1 MRQLYYT
8 LVATIVWLSFVF
20 NLEWLVGSQVLAPFM
35 YVLIPT
41 CAVLAILVLGRY
53 RVSLVW
59 LLAFGV
65 AAYAALE
72 IQFALT
78 HAGESVSAV
87 VTGLAAVVVTILL
100 SGLLGR
106 RLAQLQ
112 RLLTNLMVGQ
122 PDSQGGGDE
131 RLFENAQ
138 SVLYREVRRARR
150 YHHALAVLAIATPQV
165 PVSQAQAALPAEPA
179 EPFSFRVIGD
189 MQRDLVKK
197 YVLARTARLLREQ
210 LDDTAVVTQRND
222 HFVVLLPETAHD
234 DLQPVLQTLKAAA
247 QEQLGI
253 TLNIG
258 AATFPDQAITFE
270 SLVEQAEA
278 DMLKQPQV
286 TTQAGTHVSTHVS
299 THAGPLPAASPVPA
313 QATVPATLPEPAAV
327 PASGYE

>member
-35 YVLIPT
+35 YILIPT

-53 RVSLVW
+53 RVSLAW

-65 AAYAALE
+65 VAYAALE

-87 VTGLAAVVVTILL
+87 VTGLAAVVVTLLL

-122 PDSQGGGDE
+122 PDSQGGDE
-131 RLFENAQ
+131 QLFENAQ

-150 YHHALAVLAIATPQV
+150 YHHALAVLVIATPQV
-165 PVSQAQAALPAEPA
+165 PVSQAVLPA

-210 LDDTAVVTQRND
+210 LDDTAVVTQRHD

-234 DLQPVLQTLKAAA
+234 DLQPVLQTLQAAA

-286 TTQAGTHVSTHVS
+286 STQAGTHVSTHTV
-299 THAGPLPAASPVPA
+299 PLPAASVVPA
-313 QATVPATLPEPAAV
+313 PAPAAMPEPAAV
-327 PASGYE
+327 PAAGYD

>member
-1 MRQLYYT
+1 MRQLYSAI
-8 LVATIVWLSFVF
+8 VATIVWLSVLF
-20 NLEWLVGSQVLAPFM
+20 NLEWLVGSHVLAPFM
-35 YVLIPT
+35 YWFIPT
-41 CAVLAILVLGRY
+41 CAVLAILMWGRY

-78 HAGESVSAV
+78 HEGETLSAV
-87 VTGLAAVVVTILL
+87 VMSLAAVVVTILL

-106 RLAQLQ
+106 ELAQLQ

-122 PDSQGGGDE
+122 ADSQADSDE

-138 SVLYREVRRARR
+138 GALYREVRRARR
-150 YHHALAVLAIATPQV
+150 YHHALAVLAVATPKV
-165 PVSQAQAALPAEPA
+165 PVELAQAPLPAEPY
-179 EPFSFRVIGD
+179 SFRVVGD

-197 YVLARTARLLREQ
+197 YILARTARLLREQ

-222 HFVVLLPETAHD
+222 HFVVLLPETTHD
-234 DLQPVLQTLKAAA
+234 DLQPLLVTLKAAA

-278 DMLKQPQV
+278 EMVNQP
-286 TTQAGTHVSTHVS
+286 TADTHVTP
-299 THAGPLPAASPVPA
+299 PLAAP
-313 QATVPATLPEPAAV
+313 QAAVQEAAPAAV
-327 PASGYE
+327 PAGRIALPAGVEING